1 MNDFQN
7 IQDSTGQASR
17 QAREVSSG
25 FWMLS
30 LISIVFVPALL
41 IALYEYLASA
51 TWNGAGEG
59 PQRIIIDPT
68 LLAVTIS
75 PALMLLAYGILLV
88 QFFRYLKV
96 HRNDNSKRVA
106 AIVVMI
112 LATIVAGVVVFWNG
126 IAA

>member
-112 LATIVAGVVVFWNG
+112 LATIVAGVVVFWKG

>member
-1 MNDFQN
+1 MPFNAIVEGDLN
-7 IQDSTGQASR
+7 NKV
-17 QAREVSSG
+17 AREVSSG

-59 PQRIIIDPT
+59 PQRIIIDPN

-88 QFFRYLKV
+88 QFFRYIKV
-96 HRNDNSKRVA
+96 HTADNSKRVA
-106 AIVVMI
+106 AIIVMI
-112 LATIVAGVVVFWNG
+112 LATIVAGVVVFWKA
-126 IAA
+126 IAS

>member
-1 MNDFQN
+1 MNNFQN

-59 PQRIIIDPT
+59 PQRIIIDPN

-88 QFFRYLKV
+88 QFFRYMKV
-96 HRNDNSKRVA
+96 HSTDNSKRVA
-106 AIVVMI
+106 AIIVMI
-112 LATIVAGVVVFWNG
+112 LATIVAGVVVFWKA
-126 IAA
+126 IAS